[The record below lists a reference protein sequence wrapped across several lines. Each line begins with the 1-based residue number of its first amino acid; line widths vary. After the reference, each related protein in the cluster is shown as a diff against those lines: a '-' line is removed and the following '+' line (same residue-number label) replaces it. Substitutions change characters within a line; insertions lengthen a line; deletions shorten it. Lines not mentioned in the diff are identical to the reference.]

1 MSKETI
7 KCQNNTIKRH
17 VKEQIELLGN
27 EADLNHL
34 DVSEVTNMEV
44 LFVKYEDFNGD
55 VSSWNVSNVINMRS
69 MFDDTQFNG
78 DISSWD
84 VSNVENMGDVFGS
97 AKLYY
102 DPEDSVTYKFNGDL
116 SNWTINNH
124 NLEVIVWH
132 EIFLNGLEADLN
144 HLDVSGVTNMEILF
158 SGSPFNGDISKWDVS
173 NVTDMTSMF
182 QDSKFNG
189 DISQWKISQSQREK
203 IELDI
208 HYSISHYFK
217 ESVKE
222 EVERLGNDAD
232 LNHIDLTGID
242 DLGILFYMSEFNGDI
257 SKWDVSNVKNMHL
270 MFASSKFN
278 GDISGWD
285 VSNVVNMQGMFSKAA
300 FDQDISNWDVGNV
313 IGRFTTDEYGLMYRE
328 CSVSEE
334 NKPKFE
340 D

>member
-55 VSSWNVSNVINMRS
+55 VSYWNVSNVKDMRS
-69 MFDDTQFNG
+69 MFNDTQFNG
-78 DISSWD
+78 DLSSWD
-84 VSNVENMGDVFGS
+84 ISNVENIGDMFGS
-97 AKLYY
+97 AEYYY
-102 DPEDSVTYKFNGDL
+102 DPEENAPYKFKGDL

-144 HLDVSGVTNMEILF
+144 HLDVSGVTNMETLF

-173 NVTDMTSMF
+173 NVTNMASMF

-189 DISQWKISQSQREK
+189 DVSQWQISQSQREE

-208 HYSISHYFK
+208 HYSISYYFK
-217 ESVKE
+217 KSVKE
-222 EVERLGNDAD
+222 EVARLGNAAD

-242 DLGILFYMSEFNGDI
+242 DLGSLFYMSEFNGDI

-313 IGRFTTDEYGLMYRE
+313 IGRFTTDEYGLMHRE
-328 CSVSEE
+328 CSVSE
-334 NKPKFE
+334 KHMPKFK